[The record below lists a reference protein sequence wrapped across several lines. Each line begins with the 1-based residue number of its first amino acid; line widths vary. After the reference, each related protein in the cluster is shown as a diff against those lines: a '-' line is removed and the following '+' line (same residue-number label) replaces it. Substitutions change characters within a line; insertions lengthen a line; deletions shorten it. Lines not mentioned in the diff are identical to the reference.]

1 MTKDQIYAGKP
12 YWLNFDEEER
22 NSFFSR
28 SAGMK
33 PWQYKEYKDHK
44 VITTL
49 GSNMDYETIEVDLT
63 GTEPEFACLRATLYI
78 DAEEV
83 QVYEA

>member
-1 MTKDQIYAGKP
+1 
-12 YWLNFDEEER
+12 
-22 NSFFSR
+22 
-28 SAGMK
+28 
-33 PWQYKEYKDHK
+33 
-44 VITTL
+44 
-49 GSNMDYETIEVDLT
+49 MDYETIEVDLT